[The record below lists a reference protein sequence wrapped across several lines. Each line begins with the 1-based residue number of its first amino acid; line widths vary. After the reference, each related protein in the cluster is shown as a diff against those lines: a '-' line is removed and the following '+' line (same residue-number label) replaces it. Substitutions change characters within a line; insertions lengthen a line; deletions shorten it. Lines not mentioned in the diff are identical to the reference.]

1 MVSEKK
7 KQELVKLKETLEK
20 YPVIGIID
28 LFKMPSKQLQ
38 NIRKSLRK
46 EVLIKMS
53 KKGLISLALKD
64 VKNKKNIE
72 KLNEIKINEPGL
84 ILTQM
89 EPFKLFRVLKSNK
102 SLTYAKENDIAP
114 DDLMIRA
121 GATNLLAGPA
131 IGELQRLKIPA
142 MIKEGKIHVREDTTV
157 VKKGELISSQLA
169 GLLKKLDI
177 QPILIGINL
186 LAVWEDEIIYGKEV
200 LDVDEKLYAKKIS
213 DAYISALNLAV
224 NVGYLTKDSIKILIQ
239 KAFLEAKNLGVN
251 AGIFDKDIINDLVM
265 KANIKAHALKEKLK
279 I

>member
-89 EPFKLFRVLKSNK
+89 EPFKLFRILKSNK

>member
-1 MVSEKK
+1 
-7 KQELVKLKETLEK
+7 
-20 YPVIGIID
+20 
-28 LFKMPSKQLQ
+28 
-38 NIRKSLRK
+38 
-46 EVLIKMS
+46 MS

-89 EPFKLFRVLKSNK
+89 EPFKLFRILKSNK

-131 IGELQRLKIPA
+131 IGELQRLKIPS

-186 LAVWEDEIIYGKEV
+186 LAVWEDEVIYGKEV

>member
-1 MVSEKK
+1 MVSERK
-7 KQELVKLKETLEK
+7 KQELAQLKETVEN
-20 YPVIGIID
+20 YPIIGIID

-38 NIRKSLRK
+38 YIRKNLRR

-53 KKGLISLALKD
+53 KKGLINLALKD
-64 VKNKKNIE
+64 IKNKKNIE
-72 KLNEIKINEPGL
+72 KLNELKINEPGL
-84 ILTQM
+84 ILTQIN
-89 EPFKLFRVLKSNK
+89 PFKLSRILKENK

-114 DDLMIRA
+114 DNIIIRA

-131 IGELQRLKIPA
+131 IGELQRLKIPS

-157 VKKGELISSQLA
+157 VKKGEVISSQLA

-186 LAVWEDEIIYGKEV
+186 LAVWEDGVVYGKEV

-213 DAYISALNLAV
+213 YAYVSALNLAV
-224 NVGYLTKDSIKILIQ
+224 NVGYPTKDSIKILIQ

-251 AGIFDKDIINDLVM
+251 AGVFDKDIINDLVM
-265 KANIKAHALKEKLK
+265 KANIKAHALKERLK

>member
-7 KQELVKLKETLEK
+7 KQELTQLKETLEK

-38 NIRKSLRK
+38 DIRKNLRK

-53 KKGLISLALKD
+53 KKGLINLALKD

-72 KLNEIKINEPGL
+72 KLNELKINEPGI
-84 ILTQM
+84 ILTQT
-89 EPFKLFRVLKSNK
+89 EPFKLFRILKQNK

-114 DDLMIRA
+114 HDLIIRA

-157 VKKGELISSQLA
+157 VKKGETISLQLA

-177 QPILIGINL
+177 QPIQVGINL
-186 LAVWEDEIIYGKEV
+186 LVVWEDGIVYGKEV
-200 LDVDEKLYAKKIS
+200 LDVDEKSYAKKIS

-224 NVGYLTKDSIKILIQ
+224 NVGYPTKDSIKLLIQ

-265 KANIKAHALKEKLK
+265 KANIKAHALKNRLK

>member
-7 KQELVKLKETLEK
+7 KQELVQLKETVEK

-38 NIRKSLRK
+38 AIRKSLRK

-53 KKGLISLALKD
+53 KKGIITLALKD

-72 KLNEIKINEPGL
+72 KLNEININEPGL

-89 EPFKLFRVLKSNK
+89 DPFKLLRILKQNK

-114 DDLMIRA
+114 DDIIIHA

-142 MIKEGKIHVREDTTV
+142 MIKEGKIHVREDTKV
-157 VKKGELISSQLA
+157 VKKGESISLQLA

-177 QPILIGINL
+177 QPILVGINL

-200 LDVDEKLYAKKIS
+200 LDVDEKSYAKKIS

-224 NVGYLTKDSIKILIQ
+224 NVSYPTRDSIKILIQ
-239 KAFLEAKNLGVN
+239 KAFSEAKNLGVN
-251 AGIFDKDIINDLVM
+251 SGILDKGIINDLVM
-265 KANIKAHALKEKLK
+265 KANIKAHALKERLK

>member
-38 NIRKSLRK
+38 DIRKSLRK

-89 EPFKLFRVLKSNK
+89 EPFKLFRILKSNK

-121 GATNLLAGPA
+121 GATKLLAGPA

>member
-157 VKKGELISSQLA
+157 VKKGERISSQLA

>member
-89 EPFKLFRVLKSNK
+89 EPFKLFRILKSNK

-157 VKKGELISSQLA
+157 VKKGERISSQLA